1 MVHEPMTTGR
11 GRGFRGSRFVRLL
24 PLLLM
29 VLILPACGGTEGATP
44 REDGSVY
51 EGKGTL
57 VTRVNVAIQNGD
69 KLLYIGTVRVID
81 DKPTVGKALLGIS
94 GNDMANLTI
103 DTNADGQIVGVRES
117 LGEQA
122 KAEQEQQDQQAQQEQ
137 QEHPGVKWSLSL
149 ENQPVAEPYDVEK
162 LVVTDQARLTLYAL
176 EDTN

>member
-1 MVHEPMTTGR
+1 MVNEPIATEK
-11 GRGFRGSRFVRLL
+11 GRGFRGSRLVRLL

-29 VLILPACGGTEGATP
+29 FLILSACGDTEGATP

-69 KLLYIGTVRVID
+69 KLLYIGSVRVID
-81 DKPTVGKALLGIS
+81 DKPTVGKALIGIS
-94 GNDMANLTI
+94 RNDMANLTI
-103 DTNADGQIVGVRES
+103 DTNADGQIIGVRES

-122 KAEQEQQDQQAQQEQ
+122 KAEQEQQEQ

-162 LVVTDQARLTLYAL
+162 LEVTNEASITLYAL
-176 EDTN
+176 NVAF

>member
-1 MVHEPMTTGR
+1 MVNEPITTGR
-11 GRGFRGSRFVRLL
+11 ERGFRGSRFVRLL

-29 VLILPACGGTEGATP
+29 VLILSACSDTEGATP

-81 DKPTVGKALLGIS
+81 DKPTVGKALVGIS
-94 GNDMANLTI
+94 RNNMANLTI
-103 DTNADGQIVGVRES
+103 DTNEDGQIVGVRES

-122 KAEQEQQDQQAQQEQ
+122 KAEQEQQDQQ
-137 QEHPGVKWSLSL
+137 EHPEIKWSLSM

-162 LVVTDQARLTLYAL
+162 LEVTDEASITLYAL
-176 EDTN
+176 EDRN